1 MTGLQM
7 GTPEGTLGTP
17 DTPRILGALGIP
29 AIPETPDTT
38 ELLKNPGLQKLRHYR
53 TLNLLTPYLSALDYC
68 NSPN

>member
-1 MTGLQM
+1 M

-38 ELLKNPGLQKLRHYR
+38 ELLKNSGLQKLWHY
-53 TLNLLTPYLSALDYC
+53 TDTELTYP
-68 NSPN
+68 